1 MTSEE
6 RALYRMKKRQSAITE
21 TERKRRRKVE
31 EKDWLYELSEKE
43 KDKWRTALSLFPS
56 EKE

>member
-21 TERKRRRKVE
+21 TERKRRCKVE
-31 EKDWLYELSEKE
+31 EKDWLNELSEKE
-43 KDKWRTALSLFPS
+43 KDKWQTALSLFPS

>member
-1 MTSEE
+1 MTAEE

-31 EKDWLYELSEKE
+31 EKDWLNELSEKE
-43 KDKWRTALSLFPS
+43 KDKWQTALSLFPS

>member
-31 EKDWLYELSEKE
+31 EKDWLNELSEKE
-43 KDKWRTALSLFPS
+43 KDKWQTALNLFPS

>member
-31 EKDWLYELSEKE
+31 EKDWLNELNEKE
-43 KDKWRTALSLFPS
+43 KDKWQTALSLFRS

>member
-6 RALYRMKKRQSAITE
+6 RALYRMKKRQSAIME

-31 EKDWLYELSEKE
+31 EKDWLNELSEKE
-43 KDKWRTALSLFPS
+43 KDKWQTALSLFPS

>member
-6 RALYRMKKRQSAITE
+6 RALYRIKKRQSAITE

-31 EKDWLYELSEKE
+31 EKDWLKEISEKE
-43 KDKWRTALSLFPS
+43 GDKWRIASSLFRS

>member
-31 EKDWLYELSEKE
+31 EKDWLNELSEKE
-43 KDKWRTALSLFPS
+43 KDKWQTALTLFSS
-56 EKE
+56 ERK

>member
-31 EKDWLYELSEKE
+31 EKDWLKEISEKE
-43 KDKWRTALSLFPS
+43 GDKWQTASSLFRS

>member
-6 RALYRMKKRQSAITE
+6 RVLYRMKKRQSAITE
-21 TERKRRRKVE
+21 TERKRRRKAE
-31 EKDWLYELSEKE
+31 EKDWLNELSEKE
-43 KDKWRTALSLFPS
+43 KDKWQTALSLFPS

>member
-21 TERKRRRKVE
+21 TERKRRRKAE
-31 EKDWLYELSEKE
+31 EKE
-43 KDKWRTALSLFPS
+43 KDKWQTALSLFPS

>member
-1 MTSEE
+1 
-6 RALYRMKKRQSAITE
+6 MKKRQSAITE

-31 EKDWLYELSEKE
+31 EKDWLNELSEKE
-43 KDKWRTALSLFPS
+43 KDKWQTALSLFPS